1 MFSTTFYIVYGL
13 YLPLS
18 VHQRKLQ
25 VLNGDSLTNPATK
38 AKTTIKVPEDED
50 RKITLRDIKLIMPT
64 ILILLFTVLII
75 VTVIP
80 YAFLSVINQLK
91 AVYAMEEA
99 GNIDILY
106 LNKKLIKHIFIVE
119 AAAELAKQNLTEPT
133 RPLIE

>member
-1 MFSTTFYIVYGL
+1 
-13 YLPLS
+13 
-18 VHQRKLQ
+18 
-25 VLNGDSLTNPATK
+25 
-38 AKTTIKVPEDED
+38 
-50 RKITLRDIKLIMPT
+50 MPT

-106 LNKKLIKHIFIVE
+106 LNKKLIKNIFIVE